1 MLKKQHG
8 FVKCCQCKIY
18 KPVMLLYDVKKLLH
32 GSKIL
37 EVIATAHQVPWNKVI
52 YDEFVRLGGLTEEE
66 QQIMMTRMQGWTIT
80 KQSMEFHMS
89 VSKVNRIIKR
99 LKVKYD
105 NVQPYSDLLPQR
117 KFSAKETYMDT
128 H

>member
-1 MLKKQHG
+1 M
-8 FVKCCQCKIY
+8 
-18 KPVMLLYDVKKLLH
+18 
-32 GSKIL
+32 SK
-37 EVIATAHQVPWNKVI
+37 QVPWNKVI
-52 YDEFVRLGGLTEEE
+52 FDEFVRLGGLTEEE
-66 QQIMMTRMQGWTIT
+66 EQIMRTRMQGWTIT

-105 NVQPYSDLLPQR
+105 QVQPHSDLLPPR
-117 KFSAKETYMDT
+117 RFSAKETYMDT